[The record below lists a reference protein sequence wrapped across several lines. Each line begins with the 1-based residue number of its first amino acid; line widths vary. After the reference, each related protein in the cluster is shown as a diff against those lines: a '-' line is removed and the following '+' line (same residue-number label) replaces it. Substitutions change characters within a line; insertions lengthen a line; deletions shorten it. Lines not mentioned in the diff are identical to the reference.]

1 MTRAPE
7 QTTPQPTPTE
17 DSVAA
22 WRALLLAQSTA
33 LRAIDADLQRDGHIP
48 LHWYDVL
55 LELNAAPGRKLRIQQ
70 LASRV
75 VLTRTRVSRLVDRL
89 ADNGLVSRQ
98 PDPEDGRACFAVITP
113 AGRRAL
119 RDAGPVYLA
128 GIQRHFARH
137 LTGDQTQTIA
147 EGLEQVVAAHRV
159 LPDPVPHPA
168 RERR

>member
-1 MTRAPE
+1 MTRAPD
-7 QTTPQPTPTE
+7 QTTPRPTASE

-22 WRALLLAQSTA
+22 WRALLVAQSTA
-33 LRAIDADLQRDGHIP
+33 LRAIDADLQRAGHIP

-55 LELNAAPGRKLRIQQ
+55 LELNAAPDRRLRIQQ

-89 ADNGLVSRQ
+89 ADAGLVSRQ

-119 RDAGPVYLA
+119 RDAAPDYLE
-128 GIQRHFARH
+128 GIQRHFGRH
-137 LTGDQTQTIA
+137 LTGDQTRTIT

-159 LPDPVPHPA
+159 LPGPVSSPS
-168 RERR
+168 RE